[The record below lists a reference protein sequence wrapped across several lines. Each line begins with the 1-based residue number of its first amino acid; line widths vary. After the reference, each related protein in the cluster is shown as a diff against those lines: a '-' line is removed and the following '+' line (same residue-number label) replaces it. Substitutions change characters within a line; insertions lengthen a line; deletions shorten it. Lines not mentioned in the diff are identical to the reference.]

1 MTTITKQNKISP
13 PSLDLAKKVSIRQYV
28 DPEVFNMGME
38 KYNMSVFSGENGSGG
53 IYESLGY
60 KEIGNKKIYLTGLDP
75 HADSVRR
82 LPDDEREQKELEIRA
97 VLDHLER
104 VHDAETLSSQNSD
117 FWSTHSLE
125 LKKPTFDLNLKD
137 DRDLIIYYNILGGG
151 YSEIAPSFQIAKE
164 SNKIYKFY
172 LHVDAEVSDIKTEI
186 TKLRNKSRAILEELD
201 DEDFE
206 TMFKLAKLLLPIEK
220 GLTRKT
226 AKSLIYS
233 ELDAFINGD
242 YSQNAK
248 KEAPKKFLEYARK
261 DKATLNMEAIVREA
275 LYHRI
280 IEQNKEQMFWNA
292 GTQVTYGRNE
302 NEIIAFLNNPINNDE
317 LLIIMDKV
325 TKYWK

>member
-1 MTTITKQNKISP
+1 MTTTKQQTAKKEI
-13 PSLDLAKKVSIRQYV
+13 DLSKKVSIRQYV

-38 KYNMSVFSGENGSGG
+38 KYNMSVFSGETGSGG

-60 KEIGNKKIYLTGLDP
+60 KELGDKKIYLTGLDTT
-75 HADSVRR
+75 ADSVRS
-82 LPDDEREQKELEIRA
+82 LPFDERERKEIEIEAALEHLGNVYGKETLDSKNSGFWSSHSLEIR
-97 VLDHLER
+97 V
-104 VHDAETLSSQNSD
+104 
-117 FWSTHSLE
+117 
-125 LKKPTFDLNLKD
+125 PILNL
-137 DRDLIIYYNILGGG
+137 DLTDNSNLITYYNILGGG

-172 LHVDAEVSDIKTEI
+172 LHIDAEVSDIKTEL
-186 TKLRNKSRAILEELD
+186 TKLRNKSKAILEELD

-220 GLTRKT
+220 GLNRKT

-248 KEAPKKFLEYARK
+248 KEAPKKFLEFARK
-261 DKATLNMEAIVREA
+261 DKATLNLEAIVREA
-275 LYHRI
+275 LYHRLV
-280 IEQNKEQMFWNA
+280 EPNKDQMFWNPS
-292 GTQVTYGRNE
+292 TQVTYGRNE

-317 LLIIMDKV
+317 LLTIIDKV
-325 TKYWK
+325 SKYWK